1 LEISFHDL
9 FYLLSIRLLWSHDP
23 GLVFNGLTWVNSGS
37 FCMFFLINF
46 FQFYHLILDR
56 LRIEF
61 HILFW
66 FIFFGISGLLIRIT
80 SFDILTLNKSDHF
93 FVLSK
98 RLSRF
103 YVLLTLDLFFIGL
116 FMSHALK
123 LQVWQVNPAD
133 SIF

>member
-23 GLVFNGLTWVNSGS
+23 GLVFNGLTRVNSGS